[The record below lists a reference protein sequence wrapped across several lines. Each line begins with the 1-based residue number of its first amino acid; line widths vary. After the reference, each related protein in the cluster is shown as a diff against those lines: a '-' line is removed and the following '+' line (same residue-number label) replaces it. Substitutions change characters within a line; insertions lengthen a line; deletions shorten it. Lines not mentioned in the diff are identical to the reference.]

1 MTQRETSL
9 LDRKITGL
17 TYGVVLT
24 MLTTAGGGVY
34 AAFRGYINIVTKID
48 RTFYDNRALEQEITN
63 VKEITNRH
71 EQQIQVL
78 MQRK

>member
-1 MTQRETSL
+1 M
-9 LDRKITGL
+9 DRKITGL

-24 MLTTAGGGVY
+24 MITTAGGGVY